1 VVPAVCEEKF
11 QRLWPRMKSR
21 GLSESSRTTMVLL
34 ISGFSTDL
42 CDQFSEIGRSM
53 MSSLL
58 DFDFFF
64 FFFFFVCVEE
74 KEMMEFI
81 LVQKQC
87 EKIGQGSMIVSS

>member
-1 VVPAVCEEKF
+1 
-11 QRLWPRMKSR
+11 
-21 GLSESSRTTMVLL
+21 MVLL
-34 ISGFSTDL
+34 ISRFSTDL
-42 CDQFSEIGRSM
+42 CDQFSEIGRSV

-58 DFDFFF
+58 DFVFFIFFF
-64 FFFFFVCVEE
+64 FFFFLCVEE